1 MADSGMKDEI
11 EPAPPDAV
19 SMDAADKMDPDE
31 FPDSDDMLDS
41 DDDDSMHVGE
51 TPTRGERR
59 TRRSVMHTSAFR
71 AIKARQS
78 GNHTRMQVFS
88 TSLTEL
94 AASTGFFVFHVIAFT
109 AWIVVN
115 LGLFGLPQ
123 FDPFPFGLL
132 TMIVS
137 LEAIFLSIFVLMTQ
151 GRESA
156 IAELREELTLQVNLR
171 IEEEVTKTL
180 QLVAGFYTRL
190 GQRIGEDPELRAMLE
205 PLDPG
210 RIEQEL
216 MDQIEDAIPRMRAS
230 RKPSGRDH

>member
-1 MADSGMKDEI
+1 
-11 EPAPPDAV
+11 
-19 SMDAADKMDPDE
+19 MDAADKE
-31 FPDSDDMLDS
+31 DSDDFPNPDDLLDS
-41 DDDDSMHVGE
+41 DDDLDEHVGE
-51 TPTRGERR
+51 TPSRGERR
-59 TRRSVMHTSAFR
+59 SRRSVMHTSAFR

-78 GNHTRMQVFS
+78 GNHTKMQVFS
-88 TSLTEL
+88 TSLTEF
-94 AASTGFFVFHVIAFT
+94 AASTGFFVFHVIGFT

-210 RIEQEL
+210 RIEREL
-216 MDQIEDAIPRMRAS
+216 MDQIEEAIPRMRAA
-230 RKPSGRDH
+230 RKPSEKHDH

>member
-1 MADSGMKDEI
+1 MTEETEPDS
-11 EPAPPDAV
+11 PDLTV
-19 SMDAADKMDPDE
+19 SMDEADSMDA
-31 FPDSDDMLDS
+31 
-41 DDDDSMHVGE
+41 DDSLDWHGGE
-51 TPTRGERR
+51 TPSGGERR
-59 TRRSVMHTSAFR
+59 SRRAVMHTTAFR

-78 GNHTRMQVFS
+78 GNHTKMQVFS
-88 TSLTEL
+88 TGLTEL

-109 AWIVVN
+109 VWIVWN
-115 LGLFGLPQ
+115 LGWLGLPQ

-137 LEAIFLSIFVLMTQ
+137 LEEIFLSIFVLMTQ

-190 GQRIGEDPELRAMLE
+190 GQRIGEDPELRAMLQ

-210 RIEQEL
+210 RIEREL
-216 MDQIEDAIPRMRAS
+216 MDQIEDAIPRMRTS
-230 RKPSGRDH
+230 KKPSGSHEHDH